1 VFGIILKMNY
11 RAIPPTLV
19 MMLYALVYMEINQ
32 HKTVFFVFLINLIVI
47 LGYRKLCFIDKSSLV
62 PSVLFGIFTYTI

>member
-1 VFGIILKMNY
+1 
-11 RAIPPTLV
+11 
-19 MMLYALVYMEINQ
+19 MMLCALVYMEINQ

>member
-1 VFGIILKMNY
+1 
-11 RAIPPTLV
+11 
-19 MMLYALVYMEINQ
+19 MMLYALVYTEINQ
-32 HKTVFFVFLINLIVI
+32 HKTVFFLINLIVI